1 MIKVNKISTDWSTLP
16 SGLTWY
22 FIGQPKTGKTT
33 NSSKWSEKGSEGV
46 LIIDTD
52 LGSDFVNN
60 ANVVTVTGISPPR
73 RTVEEDG
80 KQVTEKG
87 KPKVEIIP
95 PKERGYYHRVGPNK
109 GKPMEVYSL
118 VEVLKWLTKDW
129 KKLPYDT
136 VVIDTVDQVNRWIED
151 IVTKELN
158 ISAMGAGDWG
168 ADWGMA
174 RRKNV
179 EIMVRFQKMLKKN
192 GGNLILISHSK
203 QTTVTDGKTQLMPE
217 LPRGLAYSLTAKAD
231 VIGYT
236 TASKED
242 LNYYVSFKSYDERTV
257 GSRLKPLC
265 QKEIL
270 FDYEEVKNEILNF
283 KEEA

>member
-1 MIKVNKISTDWSTLP
+1 MIKVNKISTDWSSLP

-33 NSSKWSEKGSEGV
+33 NTSKWSDKGSDGV
-46 LIIDTD
+46 LILDTD
-52 LGSDFVNN
+52 LGSDFVDG
-60 ANVVTVTGISPPR
+60 ANVITISSINAPKR
-73 RTVEEDG
+73 HVEKDG
-80 KQVTEKG
+80 KIVTEKG
-87 KPKVEIIP
+87 KPKIEIIP
-95 PKERGYYHRVGPNK
+95 PEERGFYNRVGPDK
-109 GKPMEVYSL
+109 GKPKEVYSL
-118 VEVLKWLTKDW
+118 VEVLIWLTKEW
-129 KKLPYDT
+129 KSLPYDT
-136 VVIDTVDQVNRWIED
+136 VVIDTIDQVNRWIEE

-158 ISAMGAGDWG
+158 ISQMGEGNWG

-174 RRKNV
+174 RRKNI

-217 LPRGLAYSLTAKAD
+217 LPRGLAYGLTAKAD

-236 TASKED
+236 TANKDD
-242 LNYYVSFKSYDERTV
+242 LKYYVSFKSYDERTV

-265 QKEIL
+265 QKELL
-270 FDYEEVKNEILNF
+270 FDYQTIKKEILNY
-283 KEEA
+283 KET

>member
-1 MIKVNKISTDWSTLP
+1 MIKVNKISTDWTSLP

-33 NSSKWSEKGSEGV
+33 NASRWSDKGADGV
-46 LIIDTD
+46 LILDTD
-52 LGSDFVNN
+52 LGSDFVDG
-60 ANVVTVTGISPPR
+60 ANVITIASINPPKR
-73 RTVEEDG
+73 VVKKDG
-80 KQVTEKG
+80 KVVTEKG
-87 KPKVEIIP
+87 QDKIEIIP
-95 PKERGYYHRVGPNK
+95 PGERGFYYRTGKDK

-118 VEVLKWLTKDW
+118 VEALTWLTKEW

-136 VVIDTVDQVNRWIED
+136 VVIDTVDQVNRWIEEV
-151 IVTKELN
+151 VTKEMN
-158 ISAMGAGDWG
+158 ISTMGAGDWG
-168 ADWGMA
+168 SDWGLA

-179 EIMVRFQKMLKKN
+179 EIMARFQKMIKKN
-192 GGNLILISHSK
+192 SGNLILISHSK

-236 TASKED
+236 TANKDD
-242 LNYYVSFKSYDERTV
+242 LKYYVSFKSYDERTV

-265 QKEIL
+265 QKELL
-270 FDYEEVKNEILNF
+270 FDYPTIKKEILNY
-283 KEEA
+283 KEEK